1 MALDRW
7 TWAPARW
14 REFSHLALGL
24 VQGLLL
30 LAVLLLFLLLSPVL
44 LVWPRAAL
52 AALSVWRGLLR
63 GERLRYSV
71 LLAELLA
78 GPAPRSVA
86 VPASRAVVHDELA
99 RPWARRSL
107 AYSLVRAPLSLLQI
121 GVVTLLITWPLV
133 MLATGVRGLAGGQWP
148 VAGPFAGSLPLRAG
162 VALLLLALVVVA
174 APIVVRHLVRLDVIA
189 AQALLG
195 RPETPDL
202 EARIGELVESRQRV
216 LSSAEAERE
225 RIERDIHDGAQQ
237 RLIAL
242 GILLGRTEERL
253 LADSPDGPAV
263 EFVRQAKAETR
274 AVIAEIRALTRGLR
288 PPILESRG
296 LDAALS
302 SVAARLGVPAR
313 ITAPDRFVP
322 DVEAVLYFAVSECLT
337 NVAKHAT
344 GAPCRVSID
353 LVDGRARA
361 VVTDEGM
368 GGAALR
374 PGSGLAGISDR
385 LAGQDGRLYLS
396 SPPGGP
402 TVVTVDVP
410 CAS

>member
-1 MALDRW
+1 
-7 TWAPARW
+7 
-14 REFSHLALGL
+14 
-24 VQGLLL
+24 
-30 LAVLLLFLLLSPVL
+30 
-44 LVWPRAAL
+44 
-52 AALSVWRGLLR
+52 
-63 GERLRYSV
+63 
-71 LLAELLA
+71 
-78 GPAPRSVA
+78 
-86 VPASRAVVHDELA
+86 
-99 RPWARRSL
+99 
-107 AYSLVRAPLSLLQI
+107 LSLLQI

-225 RIERDIHDGAQQ
+225 RIERDLHDGAQQ

-263 EFVRQAKAETR
+263 EFVRQAKVETR

-353 LVDGRARA
+353 LVDGRARV

-374 PGSGLAGISDR
+374 PGSGLAGIADR